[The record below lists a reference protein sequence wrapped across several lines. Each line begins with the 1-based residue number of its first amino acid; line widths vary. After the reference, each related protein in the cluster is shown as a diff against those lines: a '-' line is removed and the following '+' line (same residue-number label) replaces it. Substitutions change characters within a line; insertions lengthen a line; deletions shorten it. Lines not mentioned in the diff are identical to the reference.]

1 MKRTKRT
8 IAIVAFT
15 LVSCSSRVV
24 PASTPASPAATL
36 RVYATSA
43 TVPLVEMLTS
53 TYLQTHPNLV
63 FETNSSNYE
72 GIIER
77 LQGAPEDQPIYF
89 LSNHLPAGS
98 ALWGAPVGI
107 DGIAI
112 ITHPQNDLSGLSMD
126 ALRQIYQGQITNWRE
141 LGGVDQAIQVISRE
155 AGSGTRAEFE
165 LRVMGSRRTTA
176 SAQVAPSSAAMIS
189 SVAEQVGSIGYV
201 SMVYVDQTVKML
213 EIDGVLPS
221 QISVAENIYPLRTT
235 LFIVGAYEPL
245 AETQPDIRAFIAWM
259 QSPEGQALVAEL
271 YVPFSLT
278 P

>member
-1 MKRTKRT
+1 
-8 IAIVAFT
+8 
-15 LVSCSSRVV
+15 
-24 PASTPASPAATL
+24 
-36 RVYATSA
+36 
-43 TVPLVEMLTS
+43 
-53 TYLQTHPNLV
+53 
-63 FETNSSNYE
+63 
-72 GIIER
+72 
-77 LQGAPEDQPIYF
+77 
-89 LSNHLPAGS
+89 
-98 ALWGAPVGI
+98 
-107 DGIAI
+107 
-112 ITHPQNDLSGLSMD
+112 
-126 ALRQIYQGQITNWRE
+126 
-141 LGGVDQAIQVISRE
+141 
-155 AGSGTRAEFE
+155 
-165 LRVMGSRRTTA
+165 TA

-271 YVPFSLT
+271 YVPFSLA